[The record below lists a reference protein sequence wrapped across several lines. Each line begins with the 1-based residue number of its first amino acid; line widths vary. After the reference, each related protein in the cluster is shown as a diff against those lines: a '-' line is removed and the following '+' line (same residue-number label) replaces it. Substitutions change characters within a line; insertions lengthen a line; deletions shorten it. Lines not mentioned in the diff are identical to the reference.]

1 MERISHLFKNIITIL
16 DTIAISIII
25 ILSIEQSTYANE
37 GPITDTNPPVLESFE
52 FLEQGQKLS
61 VGDTVHYKLKVTDD
75 SGVDLD
81 RTYPVIYS
89 GDHYLS
95 FKKTYNKSTGY
106 IEGSYTFTE
115 KDFVGTYSLGYIPC
129 YDIYGNYY
137 HGILSESHY
146 IKFMTCTTGEDEHQ
160 WNTKYTVDKEATC
173 KEEGSESIH
182 CSICGTIQE
191 RTSRVIPKTN
201 HTYGNWRIKKEATCT
216 KDGLKEKIC
225 SICNNKVT
233 ETIPLRGHVWNTKYT
248 IDKKATY
255 EAVGLKSIHC
265 SICDTIKPNSV
276 VSIKKLKVKTP
287 TVSKLIILKKGF
299 IIKWKKITSANSYQ
313 VQYALNSKFTKGN
326 KMEKITKTAT
336 VSKKVTKLKA
346 KKKYYIRVRTYK
358 VVSGKTYYS
367 AWSKAKIVTTK
378 K

>member
-191 RTSRVIPKTN
+191 KTSRVIPKTD
-201 HTYGNWRIKKEATCT
+201 HTYGNWRIKKEATCI

-225 SICNNKVT
+225 SICNDKIT
-233 ETIPLRGHVWNTKYT
+233 ETIPSSGHIWNTKYT
-248 IDKKATY
+248 VDK
-255 EAVGLKSIHC
+255 EDNV
-265 SICDTIKPNSV
+265 
-276 VSIKKLKVKTP
+276 
-287 TVSKLIILKKGF
+287 
-299 IIKWKKITSANSYQ
+299 
-313 VQYALNSKFTKGN
+313 
-326 KMEKITKTAT
+326 
-336 VSKKVTKLKA
+336 
-346 KKKYYIRVRTYK
+346 
-358 VVSGKTYYS
+358 
-367 AWSKAKIVTTK
+367 
-378 K
+378 